1 MNNSPRFFFVVF
13 MFFATLVA
21 CKEQANVVDS
31 VVDSAVDHAASEAQ
45 FTLVLQKHLDAVT
58 NKDLKTLES
67 TMAPNGKMELIQPSS
82 ETVYGVQGFMD
93 FHKEWFAI
101 PNWTFTTKILSKD
114 VGEQLGVATVEILYQ
129 EPERNGKPYFNRM
142 NVSYTL
148 KKFDRQWFVIKD
160 HASSIEKTK

>member
-1 MNNSPRFFFVVF
+1 MIKKAICGVLKLGVICLVF
-13 MFFATLVA
+13 VA
-21 CKEQANVVDS
+21 CKQNNELANTTNL
-31 VVDSAVDHAASEAQ
+31 AENEAQ
-45 FTLVLQKHLDAVT
+45 FTAVLQKHLDAVT

-82 ETVYGVQGFMD
+82 ETVYGVDGFMN
-93 FHKEWFAI
+93 FHKEWFAV

-114 VGEQLGVATVEILYQ
+114 VGQLIGVATVEIRYQ

-148 KKFDRQWFVIKD
+148 EKFDGQWYLIKD
-160 HASSIEKTK
+160 HASSIEKTQP